1 MSQEHLKTTIIKN
14 IKRLREERGLSQAQM
29 AAALEMSKSGY
40 NKVEQGSVDVSVSR
54 VEQIAALL
62 EVQPAV
68 LFEFESSQVF
78 NISHNKYV
86 QGTGARAENM
96 QFSSNEY
103 VQRYIEHLEKEIIE
117 LKEEKKSGYN

>member
-1 MSQEHLKTTIIKN
+1 MSQEHLKTTVIKN
-14 IKRLREERGLSQAQM
+14 IKRIREERGLSQAQM
-29 AAALEMSKSGY
+29 AASLEMSKSGY

-78 NISHNKYV
+78 NISQNKYV

-103 VQRYIEHLEKEIIE
+103 IQRYIEHLEKEIIE

>member
-1 MSQEHLKTTIIKN
+1 MAQEHLKTTIIKN
-14 IKRLREERGLSQAQM
+14 IKRIREERGLSQAQM

-78 NISHNKYV
+78 NISQNKYV

>member
-1 MSQEHLKTTIIKN
+1 MAQEHLKTTIIKN

-78 NISHNKYV
+78 NISQNKYV